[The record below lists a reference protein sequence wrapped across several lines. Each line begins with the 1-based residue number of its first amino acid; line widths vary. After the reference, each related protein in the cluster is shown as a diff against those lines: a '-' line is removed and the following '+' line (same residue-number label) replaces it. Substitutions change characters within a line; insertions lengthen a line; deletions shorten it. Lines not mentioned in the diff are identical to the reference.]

1 MGEEN
6 HSTFLSFRRHD
17 FLKLG
22 AICPPSGYPTR
33 HPSDSRTERVKNKTH
48 RLLSRQQVWRIRYTE
63 LGPRQ
68 GLVCESPLPPDGP
81 AQAHGQGPVS
91 RETLRHHK
99 NGHSSDDVLTPPSSC
114 PSARGNWKT
123 FQFESVFP
131 HLPQGRLEGKVI
143 VTEFLCFFPASRRA
157 PRLVKKRVPTRFI
170 RAHAIRTWG
179 ASVPVGDRSL
189 QHSGI

>member
-48 RLLSRQQVWRIRYTE
+48 PLLSRQQVWRIRYTE

-99 NGHSSDDVLTPPSSC
+99 NGHSSDDVLT
-114 PSARGNWKT
+114 
-123 FQFESVFP
+123 
-131 HLPQGRLEGKVI
+131 H
-143 VTEFLCFFPASRRA
+143 
-157 PRLVKKRVPTRFI
+157 RVP
-170 RAHAIRTWG
+170 
-179 ASVPVGDRSL
+179 VPLPVGTERHSSL
-189 QHSGI
+189 SPCFLISLKAGYREKSSSQSFSVSSQLHGEQPDL